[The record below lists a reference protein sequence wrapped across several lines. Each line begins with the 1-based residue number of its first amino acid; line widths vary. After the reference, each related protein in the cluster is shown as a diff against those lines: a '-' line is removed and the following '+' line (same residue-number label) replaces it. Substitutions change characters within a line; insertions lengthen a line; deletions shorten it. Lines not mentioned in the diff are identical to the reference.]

1 MAEYAVAEGKKVIA
15 TMGIGSCVA
24 VCLIDKNHDLAGMA
38 HIMLPAK
45 ENKDSK
51 RRADILIN
59 KLQQELEEKKPL
71 PDLKA
76 KIFGGAHMMGES
88 ENVGKENI
96 DSVKNILREKDIEI
110 VEEDLGGEKGRA
122 VWLHTENG
130 KVVVRK
136 AFSETKEY

>member
-15 TMGIGSCVA
+15 TMGVGSCVA
-24 VCLIDKNHDLAGMA
+24 VCLIDEIHELAGMA
-38 HIMLPAK
+38 HVMLPAK
-45 ENKDSK
+45 EDKQSQ
-51 RRADILIN
+51 RRADVLIN
-59 KLQQELEEKKPL
+59 DLKQEIENKEPL

-76 KIFGGAHMMGES
+76 KIFGGAHMMNES

-96 DSVKNILREKDIEI
+96 ESVKKILREKDIEI
-110 VEEDLGGEKGRA
+110 IEEDLGGEKGRA
-122 VWLHTENG
+122 VWLHTSTG

>member
-15 TMGIGSCVA
+15 TMGVGSCVA
-24 VCLIDKNHDLAGMA
+24 VCLIDEIHELAGMA
-38 HIMLPAK
+38 HVMLPAK
-45 ENKDSK
+45 EDKQSQ
-51 RRADILIN
+51 RRADVLIN
-59 KLQQELEEKKPL
+59 DLKQEIEDKKPL

-76 KIFGGAHMMGES
+76 KIFGGAHMMNES

-96 DSVKNILREKDIEI
+96 ESVKKILREKDIEI
-110 VEEDLGGEKGRA
+110 IEEDLGGEKGRA
-122 VWLHTENG
+122 VWLHTSTG